1 MVHPFSIREYRSR
14 IEHLAAKL
22 EQRGLAGILLFAPAS
37 VYYFTG
43 YNTASY
49 PQLQALVVSAD
60 RRTTFITSFSHSYLP
75 CSLIDEVRPWGNNIK
90 TNPAEVLWEIVEGR
104 FGPQQRIGAEYSTA
118 ILDAWS
124 GALLEASFV
133 RKLNVVD
140 ASDLVPTLRL
150 TKSDAELAYVRQ
162 AAKITDAAFRQAL
175 NQCRSNAS
183 QSNFLAELY
192 RGVLSEGGEPVVG
205 RCVYGH
211 GADAPSEGAAIAS
224 NQFNIEFAA
233 AYRYYQVALT
243 RTILTDRAS
252 PDQARMHAAAI
263 DALEACRKTLLAGKT
278 FGDVFDAHA
287 ITLDRRGY
295 HRARL
300 NACGYSLGATSH
312 SSWMESPTA
321 CAGNSTELMPGAV
334 VFLNIAL
341 SDPETATTMTLGESY
356 IVTRGA
362 PERLSSLDY
371 SLIVR

>member
-14 IEHLAAKL
+14 IEQLAAELK
-22 EQRGLAGILLFAPAS
+22 QRGLAAMLLFAPAS

-43 YNTASY
+43 YNMASY
-49 PQLQALVVSAD
+49 PQLQALLVSAN
-60 RRTTFITSFSHSYLP
+60 RHTTLITPFSHSYLP
-75 CSLIDEVRPWGNNIK
+75 SSLIDEVMPWGNSV
-90 TNPAEVLWEIVEGR
+90 TANPARALWEIVERR
-104 FGPQQRIGAEYSTA
+104 FGPQRIGAEHATA
-118 ILDAWS
+118 TLDAWS
-124 GALLEASFV
+124 GTLLEASFV
-133 RKLNVVD
+133 RTLDVVD
-140 ASDLVPTLRL
+140 ASDLVPALRL
-150 TKSDAELAYVRQ
+150 KKSDAELVYVRQ

-175 NQCRSNAS
+175 KQCRSNAS

-192 RGVLSEGGEPVVG
+192 RGVLSEGGEPVIG
-205 RCVYGH
+205 RYVHGH
-211 GADAPSEGAAIAS
+211 GMNAPSEGASIAS

-252 PDQARMHAAAI
+252 PEQGRMHAAAI
-263 DALEACRKTLLAGKT
+263 DALEACRKTLQPGKT

-300 NACGYSLGATSH
+300 NACGYSLGAASY
-312 SSWMESPTA
+312 SSWPQSPTA
-321 CAGNSTELMPGAV
+321 CAGNSTELIPGAV
-334 VFLNIAL
+334 VFLNVAL
-341 SDPETATTMTLGESY
+341 SDPETGATMTLGESY

-371 SLIVR
+371 SLFVQ